1 MQQISVLSL
10 YFATLLN
17 WLMRSSRFLVSSS
30 EFPVYSIMSS
40 THSDSFT
47 FIFPVWIF
55 YYFSSLIYVT
65 RTCKIMF
72 NKSNE
77 SGYPCLVPD
86 LRGNASSFSPLNM
99 MLDMSLPYQ
108 AFSVLSYV
116 PSMSTFW
123 SFIIMDV
130 EFYQKFFLYLLRWS
144 CGFHSSL
151 G

>member
-1 MQQISVLSL
+1 METV
-10 YFATLLN
+10 T
-17 WLMRSSRFLVSSS
+17 
-30 EFPVYSIMSS
+30 
-40 THSDSFT
+40 D
-47 FIFPVWIF
+47 FIFLGSKITVDSNCCHEIKRC
-55 YYFSSLIYVT
+55 LLLG
-65 RTCKIMF
+65 RKIMF

-130 EFYQKFFLYLLRWS
+130 EFYQKFFLYLLR
-144 CGFHSSL
+144 
-151 G
+151 